1 MYVMAAAESIDSHLS
16 GPETEA
22 VTLLLVEEV
31 SVTADI
37 EKSYFSSVGFNV
49 VAASTVADSEAA
61 VSRQWVDIVI
71 LDVAF
76 AKKKGT
82 DLIPILLK
90 KSQNPAL
97 KVIVTSVSGD
107 ASLRK
112 SSIEAGASAFIVK
125 PAPRPRYLKEIKKLS
140 AQKARD
146 SERVIQALEVEI
158 VSGDHKVTTN
168 ALDISSEGI
177 HLALDSKASIHGV
190 GLEVILSFTVE
201 GKLIKIQGQIVRQ
214 TPKGVGIR
222 FTQLG
227 AQAQRLLDKF
237 LLRYSMEQQASYFY
251 L

>member
-1 MYVMAAAESIDSHLS
+1 MAAAESIKSPSVD
-16 GPETEA
+16 PESST
-22 VTLLLVEEV
+22 VTLLLIEDV

-37 EKSYFSSVGFNV
+37 ERSYFSSVGFDV
-49 VAASTVADSEAA
+49 VSASSVVDSESA
-61 VSRQWVDIVI
+61 VSRGWVDIVI
-71 LDVAF
+71 IDVAF
-76 AKKKGT
+76 AKKKGV

-90 KSQNPAL
+90 KSRNPNL

-107 ASLRK
+107 ASLRR

-146 SERVIQALEVEI
+146 SERVTQALEVELI
-158 VSGDHKVTTN
+158 AGDAKASTK

-177 HLALDSKASIHGV
+177 HLALEAGSPIQGI
-190 GLEVILSFTVE
+190 GLMVELRLTVE
-201 GKLIKIQGQIVRQ
+201 GKPLKIQGQIVRQ

-222 FTQLG
+222 FVQLG
-227 AQAQRLLDKF
+227 VQAQRLLDKF